1 LTDKFKRQLAKLE
14 SSIGLIHEQ
23 MLEFSGDFERIAQLD
38 KELRDLNESK
48 ETIEL
53 QWLEADDELSDGR

>member
-1 LTDKFKRQLAKLE
+1 
-14 SSIGLIHEQ
+14 
-23 MLEFSGDFERIAQLD
+23 MLEFASDFGRVAQLD

-53 QWLEADDELSDGR
+53 QWLEAADELSDGQK